1 MNAFVLVHFG
11 DKKKYLELEIYFIK
25 NLRENTKN
33 DIIYLYSVVD
43 TPKIFIDI
51 MTKYCN
57 YVIPYDDNNIT
68 YNIEFSSF
76 YTHFN
81 LLRGC
86 NFLFAYKLIQYN
98 KICIVESDMMIMH
111 NIDNIFDLNV
121 PSVLLFQKAEKANIL
136 QNYKLEKNIENY
148 EHLDINGGIMLF
160 EPSLEKYNVCLE
172 KLKIIIDKKY
182 KYPNESMFL
191 LINDYIYNLPYKY
204 NGTKYQLM
212 IVGKRYNIDTK
223 KYISIVHL
231 NATEYKHIDIIKDDY
246 LDSLKYKNEILYYFI
261 KLYKERYYDKYYHEI
276 VEILNSI

>member
-11 DKKKYLELEIYFIK
+11 DKQKYLELEIYFIK